1 MKTIKDLRET
11 LFETIAAVR
20 DEKNPMSVDKA
31 NAIAGL
37 AREITSSMKMELDF
51 RKQMGIKGGSE
62 FLPDAVPPAHPRL
75 ATPVPVS
82 RVEKKGGYEGK
93 LQGRPDALRD
103 ID

>member
-37 AREITSSMKMELDF
+37 SREIIGSLKVEIDF
-51 RKQMGIKGGSE
+51 RRQMGIKGGSE
-62 FLPDAVPPAHPRL
+62 FIPDAIPP
-75 ATPVPVS
+75 TPPNLRMAS
-82 RVEKKGGYEGK
+82 PPPEPPMDKGTGYVGK
-93 LQGRPDALRD
+93 LNPGAR
-103 ID
+103 